1 MSSVTDLRED
11 LERIRA
17 AAQAGETARVIG
29 LVERAL
35 QALDGSRLLTTTA
48 AAELLGVRSVNTL
61 KLLVLSAGVPYER
74 HGNRMM
80 IPVSSLE
87 QLQQGA
93 ALRGIRASDH
103 AHDVSADLGGEGL
116 TEEELRDL
124 EAARPGRLPWQA
136 ARIESWRCAPNRW
149 EKEAM

>member
-35 QALDGSRLLTTTA
+35 QALDGSRLLTTTE
-48 AAELLGVRSVNTL
+48 AAELLGIRSVNTL
-61 KLLVLSAGVPYER
+61 KLLVLDAGVSYER
-74 HGNRMM
+74 RGNRMM

-87 QLQQGA
+87 LLQQGGA
-93 ALRGIRASDH
+93 ACAASGPPIARTTPAPSWVGRG
-103 AHDVSADLGGEGL
+103 
-116 TEEELRDL
+116 
-124 EAARPGRLPWQA
+124 
-136 ARIESWRCAPNRW
+136 
-149 EKEAM
+149 